1 MAEKRPSGEEI
12 RQKMKEEYK
21 KDLRARK
28 EFLGKVEELRQKQQ
42 LTNAFV
48 EITEAGN
55 DDTDEWIAKIN
66 QETAL
71 NEAKA
76 EVAYESAQ
84 MAEEDRKKA
93 EEMAMTEAEM
103 QKIAAKEMV
112 ERMKAEMAGEI
123 VEKPES
129 KVESKGGEELPEV
142 DDRPSRKMLGD
153 I

>member
-12 RQKMKEEYK
+12 RQKMKEEFK

-28 EFLGKVEELRQKQQ
+28 EFLGKVEELRQKQK

-66 QETAL
+66 QETAM

-76 EVAYESAQ
+76 EVAYDSAQ
-84 MAEEDRKKA
+84 MAEEERKKA
-93 EEMAMTEAEM
+93 EETALMEAEM

-112 ERMKAEMAGEI
+112 ERMKAEMAGEAT
-123 VEKPES
+123 ES
-129 KVESKGGEELPEV
+129 PASKIESTGGDELPPV

-153 I
+153 L